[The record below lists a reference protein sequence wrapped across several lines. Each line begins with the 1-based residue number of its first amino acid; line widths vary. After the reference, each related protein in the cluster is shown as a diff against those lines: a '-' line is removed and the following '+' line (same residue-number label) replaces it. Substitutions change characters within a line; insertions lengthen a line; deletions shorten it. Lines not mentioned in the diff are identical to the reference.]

1 MSEKPFTR
9 NCTDKEFSILA
20 AMLIPLALLLLRPL
34 LWIVLLFCYALLTQH
49 EKRKKTAFRTGVG
62 LLLLFTNP
70 ALSNWALQAYEAEP
84 VTLAPAQIFQT
95 GILPGGLVS
104 YSEKD
109 GSGYF
114 NNVADRFIQTALLYK
129 RGKIK
134 NIIVTAGSSHMT
146 DAAYSEGSFIK
157 ANLVEMGIPAG
168 NIFTDTTSRNTVQNA
183 ARAKRLAD
191 SAHLPGPYLLITSA
205 MHIPRAVRMFRKAG
219 LPVSPYP
226 CNFLSRG
233 SGSNFFEDYLIP
245 SSGALGSWENLIKE
259 VMSTAAYQ
267 VMGKL

>member
-1 MSEKPFTR
+1 MSERPSTR
-9 NCTDKEFSILA
+9 NCTGKEFSILA
-20 AMLIPLALLLLRPL
+20 AMLISLVLVLLRPM
-34 LWIVLLFCYALLTQH
+34 LWIILVFCYAFFTKDLV
-49 EKRKKTAFRTGVG
+49 RKKTAFGTGLG

-70 ALSNWALQAYEAEP
+70 ALSTWALQAYEAEP
-84 VTLAPAQIFQT
+84 VTLGPMQTFQT

-109 GSGYF
+109 NTGHF

-129 RGKIK
+129 GGKIN
-134 NIIVTAGSSHMT
+134 NIIVAAGSSHMT
-146 DAAYSEGSFIK
+146 EAAYSEASFIK
-157 ANLVEMGIPAG
+157 ANLVKLGIPAA

-183 ARAKRLAD
+183 ARAK
-191 SAHLPGPYLLITSA
+191 H
-205 MHIPRAVRMFRKAG
+205 KAG

-226 CNFLSRG
+226 CQFLSRG

-245 SSGALGSWENLIKE
+245 SSGALASWENLIKE
-259 VMSTAAYQ
+259 VVSMAAYQ

>member
-1 MSEKPFTR
+1 
-9 NCTDKEFSILA
+9 
-20 AMLIPLALLLLRPL
+20 MLIQLALLLLRPL
-34 LWIVLLFCYALLTQH
+34 LWIVLLFGYAFFTKNLA
-49 EKRKKTAFRTGVG
+49 RKKTAFATGFG

-70 ALSNWALQAYEAEP
+70 ALSTWALQAYEAEP
-84 VTLAPAQIFQT
+84 VTLAPTQTFHT

-109 GSGYF
+109 GTGHF

-129 RGKIK
+129 AGKIK
-134 NIIVTAGSSHMT
+134 NIIVAAGSSHMT
-146 DAAYSEGSFIK
+146 EAAYSEASFIK
-157 ANLVEMGIPAG
+157 ANLVKMGIPAE

-183 ARAKRLAD
+183 ARAKSLAD

-205 MHIPRAVRMFRKAG
+205 MHIPRAVKMFQKAG

-226 CNFLSRG
+226 CQFLSRG

-245 SSGALGSWENLIKE
+245 SSGALASWENLIKE
-259 VMSTAAYQ
+259 VMSTAVYQ
-267 VMGKL
+267 VLGKL